1 MDMKRLAQQYAAQNK
16 PEGRAGNVFYE
27 KGVIYSYGHHFPI
40 AYIRG
45 TRAFINSDR
54 YSVSTSRQQ
63 SAVRS
68 ALSGF
73 EHKLM
78 NTADLKALISDERA
92 GR

>member
-1 MDMKRLAQQYAAQNK
+1 MSIKKLAAEYAAMSK
-16 PEGRAGNVFYE
+16 EKGRAGNVFYE
-27 KGVIYSYGHHFPI
+27 NGVIYSYGYHFPI

-63 SAVRS
+63 SAVQS

-73 EHKLM
+73 EFKHM
-78 NTADLKALISDERA
+78 NTADLKALIQQEGRA
-92 GR
+92 